1 MTEFLTVEEVAAK
14 LRITPRR
21 VRAMLES
28 GRLDGEKLADRWI
41 VRPAALAAVRHRK
54 PGRPPDNGKKSRKK
68 T

>member
-14 LRITPRR
+14 LGITPRR
-21 VRAMLES
+21 VRAMIAAEQLAAV
-28 GRLDGEKLADRWI
+28 KLADRWI

-54 PGRPPDNGKKSRKK
+54 AGRPPEGKKSRKK

>member
-21 VRAMLES
+21 VRAMLEA

-54 PGRPPDNGKKSRKK
+54 PGRPPEGKKSRKK